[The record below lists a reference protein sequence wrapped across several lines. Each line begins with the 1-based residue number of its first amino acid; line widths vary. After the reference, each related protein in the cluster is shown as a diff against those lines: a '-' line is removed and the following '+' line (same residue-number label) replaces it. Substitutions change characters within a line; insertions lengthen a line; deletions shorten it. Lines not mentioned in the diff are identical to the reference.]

1 MGLGKGVNITVGLP
15 VARTSVDHGTAFDS
29 AGSGGADE
37 RSITGAMR
45 QAVVLA
51 PGRAAAASKAWSIF
65 ELHGISVRPGCLRGC
80 LGKGCVQACPGLTE
94 LVRCEN
100 TRAGA
105 CAPHPLSMPLAP
117 ERRRATH
124 PRLRCCPS
132 LGWAAAGRP

>member
-1 MGLGKGVNITVGLP
+1 MGLEEGVNITVGLP
-15 VARTSVDHGTAFDS
+15 VARTSVDHGTAFDI

-37 RSITGAMR
+37 RSTTEATR

-51 PGRAAAASKAWSIF
+51 PGRAAAATRAWSIS
-65 ELHGISVRPGCLRGC
+65 ESHGISVRPGCLGGG
-80 LGKGCVQACPGLTE
+80 LGEGRVQACPGLTD

-100 TRAGA
+100 TLAGA
-105 CAPHPLSMPLAP
+105 CAPHPLTMPLAP

-132 LGWAAAGRP
+132 REWAAAGRP